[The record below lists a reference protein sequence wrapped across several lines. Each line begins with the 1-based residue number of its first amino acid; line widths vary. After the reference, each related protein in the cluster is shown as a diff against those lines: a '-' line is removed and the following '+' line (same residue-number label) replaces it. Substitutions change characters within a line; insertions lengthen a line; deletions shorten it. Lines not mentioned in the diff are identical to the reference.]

1 MGKPLSGYMLWFK
14 GARSTIKG
22 KNIAEVSKKAGEM
35 WKSLSAEKKKPFAD
49 KAQEAKKTYDAY
61 VATSKGAAALK
72 AYKDAISK
80 ARAPLTK
87 NSDAAKAM
95 KAAAKVKAK
104 AKREKAK
111 AKAAAKKVKVQALK
125 EKAKLKRPLSP
136 YFAWLK
142 ESRKGIKG
150 KNIAEVAKK
159 AGEMWKSLPADKK
172 KTYEDRASKAKAEYA
187 AYIAKVK
194 GTDAFQ
200 AYMDTKAAARK
211 KKLKRSVKSAMHK
224 VPKDAKLKKPLSGY
238 MLWFKGARSTIK
250 GKNIA
255 EVSKKAGEMWKG
267 LSAEKKKPFGDKA
280 LEAKKTYDAY
290 VATSKGA
297 AALKAY
303 KDAIAKARA
312 PLTKNSDAVKAKKA
326 AAKVKANAKREKAK
340 AKAAAKKG
348 KVQAL
353 KEKAKAK
360 AAKTAKAKAK
370 AAAKA
375 KAKAA
380 KKEKA
385 KATAAAK
392 AKAKAAKKEK
402 AKAKAA
408 AKKAAMKAVMK
419 KAKAMKAPMKA
430 AMKAKKVV
438 KKLVGAVPDV
448 VSIIATM
455 LVGALSCGGI
465 ALAVLHFRRSVSS
478 PSEEPLLV

>member
-1 MGKPLSGYMLWFK
+1 MG
-14 GARSTIKG
+14 T
-22 KNIAEVSKKAGEM
+22 
-35 WKSLSAEKKKPFAD
+35 
-49 KAQEAKKTYDAY
+49 
-61 VATSKGAAALK
+61 
-72 AYKDAISK
+72 
-80 ARAPLTK
+80 
-87 NSDAAKAM
+87 
-95 KAAAKVKAK
+95 
-104 AKREKAK
+104 
-111 AKAAAKKVKVQALK
+111 
-125 EKAKLKRPLSP
+125 
-136 YFAWLK
+136 
-142 ESRKGIKG
+142 
-150 KNIAEVAKK
+150 
-159 AGEMWKSLPADKK
+159 
-172 KTYEDRASKAKAEYA
+172 KAKAEYA

-194 GTDAFQ
+194 GTEAFQ
-200 AYMDTKAAARK
+200 AYMDKKAAARK
-211 KKLKRSVKSAMHK
+211 KKLARSVRSAMHK

-267 LSAEKKKPFGDKA
+267 LSAEKKKPFADKA
-280 LEAKKTYDAY
+280 QEAKKTYDAY

-297 AALKAY
+297 AALKSY

-326 AAKVKANAKREKAK
+326 AAKVKAKAKREKAK
-340 AKAAAKKG
+340 AKAAVKKG

-353 KEKAKAK
+353 KEKAKARAAKKVKAKAKAAAKAKAK
-360 AAKTAKAKAK
+360 AAKKDKAKAK

-385 KATAAAK
+385 KA
-392 AKAKAAKKEK
+392 
-402 AKAKAA
+402 KAA
-408 AKKAAMKAVMK
+408 AMKAAMKAVMK

-430 AMKAKKVV
+430 AMKTKKIV
-438 KKLVGAVPDV
+438 KKLAETTPDV

-455 LVGALSCGGI
+455 LVGAFSCGGI

>member
-1 MGKPLSGYMLWFK
+1 MGGSALMLLVALSGF
-14 GARSTIKG
+14 
-22 KNIAEVSKKAGEM
+22 
-35 WKSLSAEKKKPFAD
+35 SLQAD
-49 KAQEAKKTYDAY
+49 
-61 VATSKGAAALK
+61 AAL
-72 AYKDAISK
+72 DQ
-80 ARAPLTK
+80 T
-87 NSDAAKAM
+87 
-95 KAAAKVKAK
+95 
-104 AKREKAK
+104 
-111 AKAAAKKVKVQALK
+111 
-125 EKAKLKRPLSP
+125 KLKRPLSP

-172 KTYEDRASKAKAEYA
+172 KTYEERASKAKTEYA

-194 GTDAFQ
+194 GTEAFQ

-211 KKLKRSVKSAMHK
+211 KKLKRSVRSAMHK

-267 LSAEKKKPFGDKA
+267 LSAEKKKPFADKA
-280 LEAKKTYDAY
+280 QEAKKTYDAY
-290 VATSKGA
+290 VAASKGA
-297 AALKAY
+297 AALKSY

-312 PLTKNSDAVKAKKA
+312 PLTKNSDAAKAKKA
-326 AAKVKANAKREKAK
+326 AAKVKAKAKREKAK
-340 AKAAAKKG
+340 VKAVAKKE

-353 KEKAKAK
+353 KEKAKARAA
-360 AAKTAKAKAK
+360 AAKEKVKAMEAKKDKAKAK

-385 KATAAAK
+385 KAK
-392 AKAKAAKKEK
+392 A
-402 AKAKAA
+402 
-408 AKKAAMKAVMK
+408 AAMKAVMK

-430 AMKAKKVV
+430 SMKAKKIV
-438 KKLVGAVPDV
+438 K
-448 VSIIATM
+448 
-455 LVGALSCGGI
+455 
-465 ALAVLHFRRSVSS
+465 
-478 PSEEPLLV
+478 